1 MGTKAKHSDKAIPV
15 EKSSGP
21 AKTPHNLMRREA
33 IKRIA
38 FLAAGGLTGA
48 ILSNSC
54 TKPEEYS
61 SYTSY
66 SSYNS
71 YKSYNSYNSYN
82 SYKSYSSYT
91 SYSSYKS
98 YSSYSRYSA
107 YNNYYSNYYNYYVAS
122 W

>member
-1 MGTKAKHSDKAIPV
+1 MGTKVKHSDKPISV
-15 EKSSGP
+15 EKSSGS
-21 AKTPHNLMRREA
+21 AKTPHTLMRREA

-48 ILSNSC
+48 VLASSC
-54 TKPEEYS
+54 TKPEDPYS
-61 SYTSY
+61 SYASY
-66 SSYNS
+66 A
-71 YKSYNSYNSYN
+71 SYNSYNSYN

-91 SYSSYKS
+91 SYSSYNNYS
-98 YSSYSRYSA
+98 NYSSYSRYSA